1 MDHEFLEGNKSKPD
15 CTECVRATL
24 RRGLHNNDQGSF
36 TVRIR
41 LRGDPKYIML
51 PLYKDS
57 THLRGDPK
65 RSKLRISC
73 SGRALYILSREQPYS
88 SISRITNPISHRD
101 SALSH
106 HDSSLS
112 HHDSSLSHHDSSLS
126 H

>member
-1 MDHEFLEGNKSKPD
+1 M
-15 CTECVRATL
+15 L
-24 RRGLHNNDQGSF
+24 RRGLHNNNQGSF

-41 LRGDPKYIML
+41 LRGDPKYIIL
-51 PLYKDS
+51 LLYKDS

-88 SISRITNPISHRD
+88 SISHITNPISHHD

-106 HDSSLS
+106 HDSVLS
-112 HHDSSLSHHDSSLS
+112 HPVPTLPPI
-126 H
+126 

>member
-1 MDHEFLEGNKSKPD
+1 MWNSGVEGKGRV
-15 CTECVRATL
+15 VRATL
-24 RRGLHNNDQGSF
+24 RRGLHNNDQESF

-41 LRGDPKYIML
+41 LRGDPKYIIL

-88 SISRITNPISHRD
+88 SISRITNPISHHDSALSHHD

-112 HHDSSLSHHDSSLS
+112 HHD
-126 H
+126 

>member
-24 RRGLHNNDQGSF
+24 RRGLHNNNQGSF
-36 TVRIR
+36 TVRIH
-41 LRGDPKYIML
+41 LRGDPKYIIL

-57 THLRGDPK
+57 SHLRGDPK

-73 SGRALYILSREQPYS
+73 SGRALYILPRGQPYL
-88 SISRITNPISHRD
+88 SISHITNLISHGD

-106 HDSSLS
+106 HD
-112 HHDSSLSHHDSSLS
+112 
-126 H
+126 